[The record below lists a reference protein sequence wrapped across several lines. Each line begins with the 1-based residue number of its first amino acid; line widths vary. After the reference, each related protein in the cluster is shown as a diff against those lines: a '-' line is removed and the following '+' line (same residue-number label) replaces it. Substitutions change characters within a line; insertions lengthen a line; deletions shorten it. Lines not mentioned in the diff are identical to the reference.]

1 MKKFRIFPFIIIFAL
16 ILACVSP
23 SAFALEPPELDA
35 NAVVLADYNT
45 GDVLYSRNM
54 YESVNP
60 ASLTKIMTVMM
71 AIEAIEAGTCSMEEM
86 ITAGDDCLTG
96 MDEMSST
103 ANITPGET
111 MSMGDLLY
119 CSMLGSANEACN
131 ILATHIAGSISAFTE
146 KMNMRAAALGCT
158 DTGFV
163 DPNGLSSADHTTAYD
178 FFLITQAA
186 ASHEM
191 FMNIC
196 DTSTYIVPVTN
207 KSEARTLNNSNALIS
222 PGSIYAMDGRYLYKY
237 ASGIKTGYT
246 SAAGYCLIS
255 TAEKDGVRLIA
266 IVMGCKGPNN
276 TGGTV
281 NEYRNFSDSITL
293 YDWGFDNFSYQT
305 VLSADKDVYEL
316 EVKFASDTTKVALRP
331 EKDIELLVPADFDPS
346 SVTLDITPVS
356 DELIAPIDV
365 GTVLGNAVIKING
378 EARSSVRLVNTTAVE
393 LSRAQYIAERFAK
406 GFSSPLAKGLI
417 IIVFFILA
425 IYILLVVRY
434 RRMRRKFIR
443 EKRLAD
449 QRRRAQY
456 QEYRPHVQHDV
467 PEEPTQTF
475 VRHIP
480 QDKSEYNTDEDSDI

>member
-1 MKKFRIFPFIIIFAL
+1 MKKFRIFPLILIFAL
-16 ILACVSP
+16 LMSCMAP
-23 SAFALEPPELDA
+23 AAFALEDPTVDA
-35 NAVVLADYNT
+35 KAVVLADYNT
-45 GDVLYSRNM
+45 GDILYSKNM
-54 YESVNP
+54 NESVNP
-60 ASLTKIMTVMM
+60 ASLTKIMTVML
-71 AIEAIEAGTCSMEEM
+71 AIEAIEAGTCSLEEM

-131 ILATHIAGSISAFTE
+131 ILAVHLAGSISAFTE
-146 KMNMRAAALGCT
+146 KMNMKAASLGCT

-163 DPNGLSSADHTTAYD
+163 DPNGLSEGDKTTAYD

-186 ASHEM
+186 ASHEL

-196 DTSTYIVPVTN
+196 DTNTYIVPVTN

-222 PGSIYAMDGRYLYKY
+222 AGSIYAMDGRYLYKY

-246 SAAGYCLIS
+246 SKAGYCLIS

-266 IVMGCKGPNN
+266 IVMGSKGPNN
-276 TGGTV
+276 TGGEV

-305 VLSADKDVYEL
+305 VIESNKEVYEL
-316 EVKFASDTTKVALRP
+316 DVKYGSNTTKVALRP
-331 EKDIELLVPADFDPS
+331 EKDIELLVPADFDPA
-346 SVTLDITPVS
+346 SVTLDITPIN
-356 DELIAPIDV
+356 DELIAPV
-365 GTVLGNAVIKING
+365 EAGAVLGNAVVKIDG
-378 EARSSVRLVNTTAVE
+378 AARSSVRLVSTTSVE

-406 GFSSPLAKGLI
+406 GFGSPLAKGLI

-434 RRMRRKFIR
+434 RRMRRKFIK

-449 QRRRAQY
+449 QRRRAEF

-475 VRHIP
+475 VKHIP
-480 QDKSEYNTDEDSDI
+480 QDKAEHE